1 MAVVVCQA
9 SSDLVCP
16 AGSADTCWRL
26 IVVPKLP
33 AGGDGQVVSVADPP
47 WVFVD
52 IVVLE
57 WALKAWVGYYYYN
70 NTEGLAHGWLL

>member
-1 MAVVVCQA
+1 MAA
-9 SSDLVCP
+9 SDLVCL

-52 IVVLE
+52 IVVLVSNPCV
-57 WALKAWVGYYYYN
+57 LRILTDRTNRSGGVG
-70 NTEGLAHGWLL
+70 

>member
-9 SSDLVCP
+9 SSDLVCL

-33 AGGDGQVVSVADPP
+33 GGDGQVVSVADPP

-52 IVVLE
+52 IVVL
-57 WALKAWVGYYYYN
+57 ASNPQILTDRTNRPSGVK
-70 NTEGLAHGWLL
+70 